1 MTYPGSK
8 RESVTLAIAYLRV
21 SFISRGKGQ
30 SALIAAAY
38 RHRTIMYFEREGTTV
53 DFSKKEGLIHEE
65 FMLPAASPE
74 WVRAIAQ
81 GSVGQASES
90 FWNFVEASE
99 RQAHAQLAREA
110 IIALPNQLLP
120 SQNIAL
126 VREFI
131 ETHVLSRGMVADW
144 VYHDEPGNPHIHLMM
159 SLRPLTNEGFG
170 AKTIVIGDET
180 GSPKRRANGQLVRTQ
195 WGGNRTDFLRFRNG
209 WFECLNRHLALAGF
223 DLHIDGRSYSEQ
235 NLDIVGMVH
244 VGPAASGIVRK
255 AKDASK
261 TDHVRRAELN
271 QYRKDENLQRII
283 KRPSI
288 VLDIVSSERSVF
300 ERKDLENIIR
310 RYSNDNTLCSHLS
323 AEILKSPEVLTIDR
337 GPFEFNKDDRILEK
351 FTTKRL
357 IRMEARMAM
366 NSIRLSKLKSHPVR
380 PNRMDEI
387 CDRYS
392 WLNQEQRTAIRYLVD
407 GHSIAVVVGRAGTG
421 KTSMLKVAAEIWK
434 DAGYIVLG
442 GALAGKAAEGLQ
454 NGAHIQSRTLA
465 SWQYR
470 WNVGKDR
477 IDSRT
482 VFIVDEAGLVGSRQ
496 MAAFL
501 QVVKDAG
508 AKIVLIG
515 DAEQL
520 QPIEAGAA
528 FRAIADKVGYV
539 ELETILRQ
547 RDDWMRKASAYLA
560 ANKTKLALEE
570 YDVRG
575 KIHSCRNKDEALARL
590 IANWD
595 EATSKGVDSLI
606 LAHLRRDVQKL
617 NLLARQ
623 KLIDREL
630 IGREFSFETVN
641 GPRKIGKGD
650 QLVFLRN
657 DSSLGVKNG
666 TVGQVVSAARNAI
679 VVRIAEGGKNR
690 EVNVNSENY
699 NEIDYGYA
707 TTIHKSQGI
716 TADSVNVLA
725 SSTMDRNL
733 TYVAMTR
740 HRDDLNIYY
749 SKEMFK
755 SKQALEAVLSRNN
768 TKETTLDYDN
778 GPIYMQALRF
788 AQYRGLNLI
797 RVARTL
803 YYDRLSWIADQAKR
817 LREMGLRLQIVARSL
832 PETQREVAITS
843 KALVPGVSEYT
854 KSVSQVVAAQLAGHR
869 ALQRDIEMI
878 NSSLGKIFKDPESVL
893 KKLEF
898 SSSLVEEDSCRAK
911 LDLLRDKPGALGTLH
926 GQAGLFAGRRAK
938 QEREAV
944 LDAAGYL
951 ATQISLHLDYRKK
964 LKTSLER
971 DEIER
976 RQRMSASIPYPSE
989 AARNYLVNAAKLD
1002 DEQYAQRHEA
1012 YLALDQ
1018 GVKAELEAFATAIDR
1033 RFRNGTFLG
1042 ACDQVTIEKKL
1053 AKVMAY
1059 CTEEQRQYV
1068 KNAWS
1073 LLRAAQRIE
1082 SDKLRVNIL
1091 EMYSIKKSISLS
1103 I

>member
-1 MTYPGSK
+1 M
-8 RESVTLAIAYLRV
+8 AIAYLRV

-74 WVRAIAQ
+74 WVRAITQ

-99 RQAHAQLAREA
+99 KQVHAQLAREA
-110 IIALPNQLLP
+110 IIALPGQLLP

-170 AKTIVIGDET
+170 AKTIVISDET
-180 GSPKRRANGQLVRTQ
+180 GSPKRRVNGQLVRTQ
-195 WGGNRTDFLRFRNG
+195 WGGNRTDFLEFRNG
-209 WFECLNRHLALAGF
+209 WFECQNRHLALAGF

-271 QYRKDENLQRII
+271 QHRKDENLQRII
-283 KRPSI
+283 RRPSI

-310 RYSNDNTLCSHLS
+310 RYSNDNALCSHLS
-323 AEILKSPEVLTIDR
+323 AEILKSPEVLRIDR
-337 GPFEFNKDDRILEK
+337 APFELNKKNQVLEK

-366 NSIRLSKLKSHPVR
+366 NSVRLSKLKSHPVQA
-380 PNRMDEI
+380 NRMDEI
-387 CDRYS
+387 CDRHS
-392 WLNQEQRTAIRYLVD
+392 WLNKEQRTAIRYLVD
-407 GHSIAVVVGRAGTG
+407 GQSIAVVVGRAGTG
-421 KTSMLKVAAEIWK
+421 KTSMLKVAAAIWR
-434 DAGYIVLG
+434 DAGYTVLG

-465 SWQYR
+465 SWQHR
-470 WNVGKDR
+470 WDVGKDR

-482 VFIVDEAGLVGSRQ
+482 VFIVDEAGLVASRQ

-501 QVVKDAG
+501 QVVKDVG
-508 AKIVLIG
+508 AKIVLVG
-515 DAEQL
+515 DAAQL

-547 RDDWMRKASAYLA
+547 REAWMRKASACLA
-560 ANKTKLALEE
+560 TNKTKLALDE
-570 YDVRG
+570 YDVHG

-595 EATSKGVDSLI
+595 EAKSKGVNSLI
-606 LAHLRRDVQKL
+606 LAHLRRDVQQL

-630 IGREFSFETVN
+630 IGREFSFESIN
-641 GPRKIGKGD
+641 GPRKIGKGE
-650 QLVFLRN
+650 QLIFMRN

-666 TVGQVVSAARNAI
+666 TVGQVVSAARNAV
-679 VVRIAEGGKNR
+679 VVRIAEGGKYR
-690 EVNVNSENY
+690 EVNVNSESY

-707 TTIHKSQGI
+707 TTIHKSQGV
-716 TADSVNVLA
+716 TADSVNVLS

-740 HRDDLNIYY
+740 HAEDLNLYY
-749 SKEMFK
+749 SKEIFK
-755 SKQALEAVLSRNN
+755 NKESLGTVLSRNN

-788 AQYRGLNLI
+788 AQYRGLNLL

-817 LREMGLRLQIVARSL
+817 LREMGLRLQIFARSL
-832 PETQREVAITS
+832 PEIERGAAIPGE
-843 KALVPGVSEYT
+843 ALVPGVSEYT

-878 NSSLGKIFKDPESVL
+878 NSSLGKIFKDPESVV
-893 KKLEF
+893 KKLEV
-898 SSSLVEEDSCRAK
+898 SSLLAEEDSCRAK
-911 LDLLRDKPGALGTLH
+911 LDLLREKPGTLGTLY
-926 GQAGLFAGRRAK
+926 GQAGLFAGRRAR

-944 LDAAGYL
+944 LNAAGYL

-964 LKTSLER
+964 LKASLER

-976 RQRMSASIPYPSE
+976 RQRMSVEIPYPSE
-989 AARNYLVNAAKLD
+989 AARNFLVDAGRLG

-1012 YLALDQ
+1012 YRALDQ

-1033 RFRNGTFLG
+1033 RFGNGAFLG
-1042 ACDQVTIEKKL
+1042 ACDRVSIEQKL

-1068 KNAWS
+1068 NNAWS
-1073 LLRAAQRIE
+1073 LLRAAQKIE
-1082 SDKLRVNIL
+1082 SDKLRVKIT